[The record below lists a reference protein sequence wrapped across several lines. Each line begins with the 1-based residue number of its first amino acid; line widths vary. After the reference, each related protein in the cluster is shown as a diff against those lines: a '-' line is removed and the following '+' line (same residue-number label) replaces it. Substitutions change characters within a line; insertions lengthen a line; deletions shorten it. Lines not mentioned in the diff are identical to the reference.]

1 MKITANEN
9 EINDILQT
17 YCKSTVHIANLLYIL
32 QIYCTSTKRLQLK
45 QKTASQLKPFLF

>member
-17 YCKSTVHIANLLYIL
+17 YCKSTVHIANLLYEYEAL
-32 QIYCTSTKRLQLK
+32 TTETENSFTTQTLSVLNSCY
-45 QKTASQLKPFLF
+45 